1 MGNFT
6 RSLKLF
12 ISLVLLSITTLATAQ
27 YTEVEGALGNST
39 KANANLISFT
49 APGETITG
57 TTTGTTTA
65 ALLTSYDV
73 FLCSFPVAT
82 LGIYENVITVT
93 TSGTAGHT
101 LTIRGL
107 TQAAGGVPTPGTD
120 AAIQTSTAAT
130 GRIVKWYSFGKGES
144 MYVRVA
150 GTASTTT
157 AYTLT
162 WTRTPVSVSATASI
176 SLAALSDNVTVQTLA
191 QTTADTDFWIYDSN
205 FDPVSGFGNDD
216 QFGTTSSQSIITRQ
230 FPSAGTYYM
239 AISRFNLANNQP
251 SSQADEDFKT
261 GNVLDFGGAV
271 VGSSATTPSDLDMAY
286 AVNGG
291 ALTSVSVDGGASAG
305 AFKVSFVQINISAAP
320 VTCGVPTSLLAN
332 GLTGTSANLSW
343 VAPSVGTAASY
354 DWEVR
359 TSGAGGS
366 GATGLT
372 DFGNVAGLSATT
384 SALSSGVTYNLYVRT
399 NCTGADGSSAWAGP
413 FTFLSPLAND
423 ACTGAITISCGNTY
437 SGSTS
442 TASADAVPNCHA
454 SGTGLTGV
462 WFKYVGDNSAVTI
475 NLCNAG
481 TNYDTKI
488 SVFTGT
494 CAGGLTCYAFN
505 DDLGATACT
514 TGPGTAQFK
523 SGVTFNAF
531 TGTDY
536 YVFIHGYGSTD
547 LGSFSFSPTCT
558 ALCLPVP
565 ANETCASAAAY
576 GALPTSYTAATVSNN
591 CAAAAA
597 TAPTTQSSFGTYP
610 DIWYSFVYPTGADAV
625 VRVDLNGTA
634 TDVGIELYGSCG
646 GASLGYVAS
655 VNSGT
660 AYVLSGLG
668 LVAGTTYYLQLYSP
682 QSNRG
687 SFDFGIYYEPCGTP
701 LNGTATNITQGQA
714 DLNWTSSG
722 TLFDIELGTF
732 GFTPTGT
739 PTVSGVA
746 NPYTYTGLS
755 GSTQYT
761 YYVRQDCGGLGTSS
775 WNGPFTFTTLSPPP
789 ANDACAGAIQVS
801 CGSVVTG
808 NTLNSSIDGPATSCT
823 GNSVAPDNWY
833 TILGTGA
840 DFTVSLCNAGTDYD
854 TKLDIYTGACG
865 AFTSVGCNDDG
876 ATCGLESEF
885 TWTSVLGTVY
895 YIRVHGF
902 LGEVGN
908 YEMNVSCVG
917 GPNTW
922 IGNNNNWYD
931 PANWSTTVVPTVCAD
946 NVLIPGAPTGGSFPI
961 ISGANPATTVGNL
974 IMDDNAQ
981 LSLSGQTLTICNN
994 FVGGLG
1000 SGANVVA
1007 VTGGALIMG
1016 GSASQNIIG
1025 NSAVDVLYVANAG
1038 NVIAVQNPGSL
1049 RVNEELRLQAGTFDN
1064 TAGGSVILGSTA
1076 SRTANLNNFC
1086 GGCSGT
1092 YVGVVTAER
1101 FIQGV
1106 SGTTYNQHHIG
1117 SPVNTAAVAGL
1128 ADDLTGGLYGAN
1140 DVFVTPTPTCN
1151 PDFLDQNSNY
1161 GNVFEWEETGPSGNG
1176 VFPNSCYQ
1184 AGFKVRSTGN
1194 LDNGVGYVVNSPA
1207 ANLLDLTGTPNTGD
1221 ITVTGLSN
1229 SNYTNSA
1236 VNNFV
1241 TQSGWNELANPY
1253 PSSVSLAT
1261 QAGIDPGIAI
1271 WHTSGEY
1278 TGTFQPSILGANAD
1292 LAPWQGF
1299 WARVTTPQTSPSFSF
1314 LQSQRKTDQNVYYM
1328 NMGANT
1334 LLMKAKGFG
1343 YADATYVKFDANA
1356 TPAYDLGYDVEK
1368 ILGGHKQPRLFTYQ
1382 SAIPDTRLAVNAI
1395 ADGAQNNTVP
1405 MQLLPGQSGSLI
1417 LEAHGVS
1424 SFDPTQYIFLED
1436 KVTATMQDLRA
1447 NPNYSFNMNTTE
1459 NPDRFVLHF
1468 TPAAQ
1473 FSTTDVSCNTPGT
1486 IDVVQP
1492 GDASWSYAI
1501 TDAAYNMIG
1510 SGMLDNAHPVSV
1522 AAPAAGVYTITMI
1535 DNNGYVVVKNITIN
1549 GSSAAVAGFTPSS
1562 TLVSTSEDVTF
1573 TSSSANATSY
1583 VWEFGDGSII
1593 TGVANPT
1600 YSYQTEGTYVVTLT
1614 VTSPDGCVSTSS
1626 QTIVVSK
1633 VSSVANVVNQ
1643 PITTWSA
1650 GNKVYVDFSKQKNVN
1665 ATIEVYNILGQ
1676 QLVND
1681 KFGKS
1686 SIYVKEIADMEA
1698 AYIMIRV
1705 QNDEKTVVKK
1715 LFISNR

>member
-1 MGNFT
+1 MLTVTRIHHIWSHTFPDDLDIMLVAPNGDAFYLISDCNGGNDWVSTNYTISDAGAANFQNT
-6 RSLKLF
+6 ALDASGTYRPTNIGASDVMTGATPTTGANPATAGTATFASVFGGDDPNGTWNLYVRDDASGDGGS
-12 ISLVLLSITTLATAQ
+12 IGGWSITITAGAPPTCGAPTSLVATP
-27 YTEVEGALGNST
+27 TS
-39 KANANLISFT
+39 
-49 APGETITG
+49 
-57 TTTGTTTA
+57 TTA
-65 ALLTSYDV
+65 A
-73 FLCSFPVAT
+73 
-82 LGIYENVITVT
+82 N
-93 TSGTAGHT
+93 
-101 LTIRGL
+101 
-107 TQAAGGVPTPGTD
+107 
-120 AAIQTSTAAT
+120 
-130 GRIVKWYSFGKGES
+130 
-144 MYVRVA
+144 
-150 GTASTTT
+150 
-157 AYTLT
+157 LT
-162 WTRTPVSVSATASI
+162 WSAPVI
-176 SLAALSDNVTVQTLA
+176 G
-191 QTTADTDFWIYDSN
+191 
-205 FDPVSGFGNDD
+205 P
-216 QFGTTSSQSIITRQ
+216 
-230 FPSAGTYYM
+230 
-239 AISRFNLANNQP
+239 
-251 SSQADEDFKT
+251 
-261 GNVLDFGGAV
+261 
-271 VGSSATTPSDLDMAY
+271 
-286 AVNGG
+286 
-291 ALTSVSVDGGASAG
+291 ALTY
-305 AFKVSFVQINISAAP
+305 N
-320 VTCGVPTSLLAN
+320 
-332 GLTGTSANLSW
+332 
-343 VAPSVGTAASY
+343 
-354 DWEVR
+354 WEVR

-366 GATGLT
+366 GA
-372 DFGNVAGLSATT
+372 AGLVASGSGAPT
-384 SALSSGVTYNLYVRT
+384 SASVSGLSSGATYNLYVQ
-399 NCTGADGSSAWAGP
+399 ADCGISNGTSTWAGP
-413 FTFLSPLAND
+413 SAFTMPTLAND
-423 ACTGAITISCGNTY
+423 FCGGAVTLVGC
-437 SGSTS
+437 SGSPQSVSGTTTGS
-442 TASADAVPNCHA
+442 FVDAVYTNCGA
-454 SGTGLTGV
+454 GGSNTTERGV
-462 WFKYVGDNSAVTI
+462 WYKYVGDN
-475 NLCNAG
+475 NAITLTTCDASG
-481 TNYDTKI
+481 TGYDTRLT
-488 SVFTGT
+488 VYTGS
-494 CAGGLTCYAFN
+494 CGSLTCLAQN
-505 DDLGATACT
+505 DDMTPACAT
-514 TGPGTAQFK
+514 GSFR
-523 SGVTFNAF
+523 SSVTFNAN

-536 YVFIHGYGSTD
+536 YIFVHGFQTGTGLSATGNFILNYS
-547 LGSFSFSPTCT
+547 CT
-558 ALCLPVP
+558 ALCTPVP
-565 ANETCASAAAY
+565 LNETCASASPY
-576 GALPTSYTAATVSNN
+576 GVLPTSYVSSTVTNN
-591 CAAAAA
+591 CASAAAAA
-597 TAPTTQSSFGTYP
+597 PTGQSAFGTYP

-634 TDVGIELYGSCG
+634 TNVGLEIYGSCG
-646 GASLGYVAS
+646 GAPIANVAS
-655 VNSGT
+655 VTSGT
-660 AYVLSGLG
+660 AYVTAGLG
-668 LVAGTTYYLQLYSP
+668 LVAGQTYYLQLYSP
-682 QSNRG
+682 QAGRG
-687 SFDFGIYYEPCGTP
+687 TFNFGLYYEPCGTP

-714 DLNWTSSG
+714 DLSWTSSG

-808 NTLNSSIDGPATSCT
+808 NTLNSTIDGPATDCNGFSI
-823 GNSVAPDNWY
+823 AADNWY

-854 TKLDIYTGACG
+854 TKLGIYTGACG

-876 ATCGLESEF
+876 ALCGLESEF

-902 LGEVGN
+902 SGEIGN

-931 PANWSTTVVPTVCAD
+931 PSNWSTNVVPTVCAD
-946 NVLIPGAPTGGSFPI
+946 NVLIPSAPTGGSFPI

-1092 YVGVVTAER
+1092 YAGVVTAER

-1405 MQLLPGQSGSLI
+1405 MQLLPGQSGSLT

-1522 AAPAAGVYTITMI
+1522 AAPAAGVYTITMV